1 MRPEDRSNYDYL
13 ADGIG
18 VSMNVIDFIEVW
30 WLSLQVVLEPTGV
43 VGRFERSRGDR
54 LNPSCSLS
62 LHRNELQADLVVW
75 ESGEAELSVV
85 ETDGSTKQHHFEDI
99 RKQPSLR
106 VVLLRLVALASDVR
120 SK

>member
-43 VGRFERSRGDR
+43 AVGS
-54 LNPSCSLS
+54 S
-62 LHRNELQADLVVW
+62 A
-75 ESGEAELSVV
+75 SV
-85 ETDGSTKQHHFEDI
+85 
-99 RKQPSLR
+99 
-106 VVLLRLVALASDVR
+106 LAFN
-120 SK
+120 